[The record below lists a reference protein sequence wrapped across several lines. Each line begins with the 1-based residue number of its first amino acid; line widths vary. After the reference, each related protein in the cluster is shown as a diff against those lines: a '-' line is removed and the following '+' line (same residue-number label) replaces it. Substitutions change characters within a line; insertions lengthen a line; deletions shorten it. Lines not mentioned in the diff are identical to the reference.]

1 MCSLPLLFLLPTRY
15 ALRPT
20 NSPKLNATTPPT
32 TFTPPEC
39 MHIRHSP
46 PSLETQ
52 PPKTSQIANERFSE
66 NERTHPPFKTH
77 PAYHPGAKIWIP
89 LVASNPRKIDNPR
102 ERRKEREFG
111 TSGKRRLVFLLI
123 INCFF
128 AFVLISCAYFSASL
142 LHTLS
147 IHSHT
152 FFCTEENVSKE
163 GRARQWHGMA
173 WHGVDPDL
181 GPID

>member
-46 PSLETQ
+46 PSPETQ

-89 LVASNPRKIDNPR
+89 LVASNHRKIDKPR
-102 ERRKEREFG
+102 ERRKEREFWG
-111 TSGKRRLVFLLI
+111 HTGKRRLVFLLI

-128 AFVLISCAYFSASL
+128 RFRLHSVLLLFLRALFSASL

-163 GRARQWHGMA
+163 GRARQLHGMA
-173 WHGVDPDL
+173 WRGS
-181 GPID
+181 